1 MTSPT
6 EGSNIIHYSDK
17 HNTTVS
23 GIIGQQEE
31 CVHNTASKD
40 NNTPHDDLSTA
51 LDEQHSVGGIC
62 MVAQTSKC
70 LQFHPARIQKIS
82 GNTVSVMYLS
92 TNEEDIIPV
101 GSQVRSIEQVE
112 LVIER

>member
-40 NNTPHDDLSTA
+40 NNTPHDDSSIEKG
-51 LDEQHSVGGIC
+51 EQYSEGDIC
-62 MVAQTSKC
+62 MVA
-70 LQFHPARIQKIS
+70 
-82 GNTVSVMYLS
+82 
-92 TNEEDIIPV
+92 
-101 GSQVRSIEQVE
+101 
-112 LVIER
+112 